1 MRDPVVSSPAAPIDL
16 NDVRVDL
23 SALPRFQRAP
33 VQARALLRTA
43 FVIAVIAGALLLASL
58 NPSASIASGSW
69 QPLLRNSGAAV
80 LLLAL
85 VLHAAYFVN
94 RWRCRAIGIN
104 PWVGSVWL
112 RRQMRLDARRAQR
125 WYWRVPVQ
133 ALTTLGRW
141 ARRPGHEW
149 YQALWLGALAIAA
162 LYAVFKDWNLGSG
175 SPMAGRQGLIA
186 GGTTLL
192 AAFALLV
199 LERSFANRSVVEL
212 PEGAHVAQIAR
223 VTIATLLLCALG
235 LFFNDEETRWAS
247 RLIVL
252 AGVLP
257 AIVAGEIALRMALSL
272 FVREDE
278 AIEPELNARSVFATM
293 FRWPPRPL
301 RTLHDELRVRFG
313 IDLRQS
319 WAFSY
324 IRRTTLP
331 VLATVAVIGWVFSG
345 FREVPVD
352 GRGIYERF
360 GQPVRVLGP
369 GLHLGLP
376 WPLARIRPVENGVVH
391 ALATSIDEDAP
402 PDTSTAEGA
411 APESANRLWD
421 DAHVSEKSQIIASA
435 SGERQNF
442 QVVSMDVRF
451 IYRIGLDDASAM
463 AATYQSADLPTLI
476 RSTASRVLV
485 RDFASR
491 TLDGVLGEK
500 RNVIA
505 AEIGRAVQADLNA
518 VHSGVEILA
527 TLLEQIHPPAGAADA
542 YHGVQAA
549 LIKAEAAIA
558 RERGR
563 ASNEVNDATL
573 RATMAKDKA
582 MAAAREAKASAEVVQ
597 LRFAAE
603 RNAHRTAGQAFLLE
617 QYLSQL
623 GQGLAKGETIIVDH
637 RIKGGQAP
645 TIDLRPYGAAA
656 RGASN

>member
-1 MRDPVVSSPAAPIDL
+1 M
-16 NDVRVDL
+16 
-23 SALPRFQRAP
+23 
-33 VQARALLRTA
+33 
-43 FVIAVIAGALLLASL
+43 
-58 NPSASIASGSW
+58 
-69 QPLLRNSGAAV
+69 
-80 LLLAL
+80 
-85 VLHAAYFVN
+85 
-94 RWRCRAIGIN
+94 
-104 PWVGSVWL
+104 
-112 RRQMRLDARRAQR
+112 
-125 WYWRVPVQ
+125 
-133 ALTTLGRW
+133 
-141 ARRPGHEW
+141 
-149 YQALWLGALAIAA
+149 
-162 LYAVFKDWNLGSG
+162 
-175 SPMAGRQGLIA
+175 
-186 GGTTLL
+186 
-192 AAFALLV
+192 
-199 LERSFANRSVVEL
+199 
-212 PEGAHVAQIAR
+212 
-223 VTIATLLLCALG
+223 
-235 LFFNDEETRWAS
+235 
-247 RLIVL
+247 
-252 AGVLP
+252 
-257 AIVAGEIALRMALSL
+257 
-272 FVREDE
+272 
-278 AIEPELNARSVFATM
+278 
-293 FRWPPRPL
+293 
-301 RTLHDELRVRFG
+301 
-313 IDLRQS
+313 
-319 WAFSY
+319 
-324 IRRTTLP
+324 
-331 VLATVAVIGWVFSG
+331 
-345 FREVPVD
+345 
-352 GRGIYERF
+352 
-360 GQPVRVLGP
+360 
-369 GLHLGLP
+369 
-376 WPLARIRPVENGVVH
+376 
-391 ALATSIDEDAP
+391 
-402 PDTSTAEGA
+402 
-411 APESANRLWD
+411 
-421 DAHVSEKSQIIASA
+421 
-435 SGERQNF
+435 
-442 QVVSMDVRF
+442 RF